1 MAPGIAAIT
10 VKNGVNYDAPDGLDV
25 KLCFIITDPKTFYR
39 SVSWLSGTFFLKE
52 TATRKRGRK
61 KGKALKDII
70 YRKLFF

>member
-10 VKNGVNYDAPDGLDV
+10 VKNGVNYDADGQDV
-25 KLCFIITDPKTFYR
+25 KLCFIITAPKTFYW

>member
-10 VKNGVNYDAPDGLDV
+10 VKNGVNYDAPDGQDV
-25 KLCFIITDPKTFYR
+25 KLYW